1 MDYQYTE
8 HTNVQS
14 YSNHSVIPD
23 HVLSN
28 PSRFPIVVGDFA
40 YVRLTRGKWAII
52 DKSSVIAVESIGI
65 WYANRGPSGEWYAL
79 RGDRGSRYT
88 RMHRLVFET
97 TNGPIPSGMEID
109 HIHGTNINPILLDNR
124 LSNMRLATHRQN
136 TQNTS
141 DQRVGKTSSRYPG
154 VSWYT
159 RVGNWISH
167 IQIQGKVYHLG
178 SYA

>member
-1 MDYQYTE
+1 MWLLRCGIFAPTRWKPCSYCVASFCGSTGTPKSPAIKETQQMDYQYTE

-109 HIHGTNINPILLDNR
+109 HIHGTNINPIL
-124 LSNMRLATHRQN
+124 
-136 TQNTS
+136 
-141 DQRVGKTSSRYPG
+141 
-154 VSWYT
+154 
-159 RVGNWISH
+159 
-167 IQIQGKVYHLG
+167 
-178 SYA
+178 